1 MEASKETN
9 ILVIGYGNPARCD
22 DGLGEYVVKRLL
34 SEGINTDI
42 LALQEL
48 GPELCEDIS
57 GHELVFFVDASVDQ
71 EEAFLVKEIKPKYKT
86 PIFSHH
92 ISPEMLLAI
101 TEELYKVIP
110 KTYLVSIRGY
120 NFDFGFEI
128 TEMAKK
134 NSEIAIEKIKEICMN
149 WQLQRK

>member
-1 MEASKETN
+1 MEASKETS

-22 DGLGEYVVKRLL
+22 DGIGEYVTERLL
-34 SEGINTDI
+34 SEGINVDI
-42 LALQEL
+42 LTCQEL

-57 GHELVFFVDASVDQ
+57 GCGLVFFIDAGIEQ
-71 EEAFLVKEIKPKYKT
+71 NEAFLIREITPKYKT

-101 TEELYKVIP
+101 TEELYNVRP
-110 KTYLVSIRGY
+110 KAYLVSIKGY

-128 TEMAKK
+128 TEMAKQ
-134 NSEIAIEKIKEICMN
+134 NSERAIEKIKEICMS
-149 WQLQRK
+149 WQSQKR

>member
-1 MEASKETN
+1 MEASRETN

-22 DGLGEYVVKRLL
+22 DGIGEYVAKRLL
-34 SEGINTDI
+34 SEGIDI
-42 LALQEL
+42 EILTVQEL

-57 GHELVFFVDASVDQ
+57 GCELVFFIDAGIEQ
-71 EEAFLVKEIKPKYKT
+71 EESFLIREIIPKYKV

-101 TEELYKVIP
+101 TEELYRVRP
-110 KTYLVSIRGY
+110 KSYLVSIKGY

-128 TEMAKK
+128 TETAKE
-134 NSEIAIEKIKEICMN
+134 NSERAIEKIKEICMN
-149 WQLQRK
+149 WLLQKK

>member
-22 DGLGEYVVKRLL
+22 DGIGNYVTERLS
-34 SEGINTDI
+34 SEEINVNVI
-42 LALQEL
+42 SIQEL

-57 GHELVFFVDASVDQ
+57 GYELVFFVDASINQSED
-71 EEAFLVKEIKPKYKT
+71 FIIREIIPRYKT

-101 TEELYKVIP
+101 TKELYGLCP
-110 KTYLVSIRGY
+110 KSYLVSIKGY
-120 NFDFGFEI
+120 NFDFGFDI
-128 TEMAKK
+128 TKEAKR
-134 NSEIAIEKIKEICMN
+134 NSEEAIKKIKEICMS
-149 WQLQRK
+149 WQLQKK